1 MNVNLPPKVRQVIY
15 VVTAVASPVMAY
27 LNQAGTVSDFV
38 FGLFSVVVTAVAGL
52 AAYNVNK

>member
-1 MNVNLPPKVRQVIY
+1 MQVSLPPKVRQAIY
-15 VVTAVASPVMAY
+15 IITAVASPVMAY

-38 FGLFSVVVTAVAGL
+38 FGLFAVVVTAVAGL